1 MAKTIDPKAAMQQ
14 SVITA
19 VINLI
24 APSVDAEGRKQS
36 NANRIIT
43 AAQYAPTYKIENG
56 KYVIDKEASCKMPSK
71 VTIDG
76 KTISLNLSQY
86 KAIRDAIALHCDI
99 CAKVVAIYNHIG
111 RAYPI
116 TYLVY
121 HAISKQAHRKEF
133 YDAGIKTIA
142 PLSDTLNIAAIAMAY
157 SAYNGNK
164 DVDGDLLHGI
174 VKYYQETG
182 IEADAFIDDVLPHVK
197 KNNAEG
203 CQQTYQFCMDATKAA
218 GLIVEEEAPEEVAAL
233 AETMAQ

>member
-1 MAKTIDPKAAMQQ
+1 MKKKVISEKEAAKQQ
-14 SVITA
+14 VINA
-19 VINLI
+19 IINLI

-43 AAQYAPTYKIENG
+43 AAQYAPSYKIEGSN
-56 KYVIDKEASCKMPSK
+56 YVIDKEASCKMPSK

-86 KAIRDAIALHCDI
+86 KEIRASIALHCNI

-121 HAISKQAHRKEF
+121 HAINKQAHRKEF

-142 PLSDTLNIAAIAMAY
+142 PLSDTLNIAAIATAY
-157 SAYNGNK
+157 SRYNGNK
-164 DVDGDLLHGI
+164 GVDGDLLHGI
-174 VKYYQETG
+174 VKYYAETG
-182 IEADAFIDDVLPHVK
+182 ISAESFIDDVLPHVK
-197 KNNAEG
+197 KNNSEG
-203 CQQTYQFCMDATKAA
+203 CEQTFNFCMEATKAA
-218 GLIVEEEAPEEVAAL
+218 GLIVEDEAPAMAEVV
-233 AETMAQ
+233 AQ